1 MNFILYGQEYP
12 IMKKQL
18 NKLLASRLDSIDEL
32 SVFRFDFQN
41 DDINEI
47 FNEATSFPFYVA
59 RKAVIIDNASFL
71 QKGAKKEVVDNF
83 FNTVKNG
90 VDQIDLYF
98 LLRSDE
104 IDEKNPIFD
113 FIKNNGQIFV
123 ALALTPAQWPK
134 YAKKYF
140 MSQNCEIDNDAL
152 EELLKRI
159 DNDLSRFINE
169 ADKLILYKNHIDII
183 DVNTM
188 VSPTLE
194 DDVFHIANALLQ
206 GENSLA
212 LASYRDL
219 RLTSPKDVD
228 RLIPLF
234 ASQFRFAEQVLF
246 LSKQGLS
253 NNEIAT
259 ELNVKPFRVGKTLSN
274 KKHLSLKRVYLALDN
289 LFMLD
294 WQIKSGQIDR
304 YYGIELFLINF

>member
-18 NKLLASRLDSIDEL
+18 NKLLASRLNSVDEL

-47 FNEATSFPFYVA
+47 LNEATSFPFYVA

-83 FNTVKNG
+83 FNIVKNG

-98 LLRSDE
+98 LLRCDE

-113 FIKNNGQIFV
+113 LIKNNGQIFV
-123 ALALTPAQWPK
+123 ALSLTPAQWPK

-228 RLIPLF
+228 RLIPLL

-259 ELNVKPFRVGKTLSN
+259 ELNVKPFRVGKTLSC
-274 KKHLSLKRVYLALDN
+274 KRHLSLGRVYLALDN

>member
-18 NKLLASRLDSIDEL
+18 NKLLASRLNSVDEL

-47 FNEATSFPFYVA
+47 LNEATSYPFYVA

-83 FNTVKNG
+83 FNIVKNG

-98 LLRSDE
+98 LLRCDE

-113 FIKNNGQIFV
+113 LIKNNGQIFV
-123 ALALTPAQWPK
+123 ALSLTPAQWPK

-188 VSPTLE
+188 VSPALE

-228 RLIPLF
+228 RLIPLL

-259 ELNVKPFRVGKTLSN
+259 ELNVKPFRVGKTLSC
-274 KKHLSLKRVYLALDN
+274 KRHLSLGRVYLALDN

>member
-12 IMKKQL
+12 IMKKQV
-18 NKLLASRLDSIDEL
+18 NKLLASRLDSVDEL

-47 FNEATSFPFYVA
+47 LNEATSYPFYVA

-71 QKGAKKEVVDNF
+71 QKGAKKEIVDNF
-83 FNTVKNG
+83 FNIVKNG

-113 FIKNNGQIFV
+113 FVKNNGQIFV

-169 ADKLILYKNHIDII
+169 ADKLILYKNHIEK
-183 DVNTM
+183 T
-188 VSPTLE
+188 
-194 DDVFHIANALLQ
+194 
-206 GENSLA
+206 
-212 LASYRDL
+212 
-219 RLTSPKDVD
+219 
-228 RLIPLF
+228 
-234 ASQFRFAEQVLF
+234 LF
-246 LSKQGLS
+246 LRSILGL
-253 NNEIAT
+253 
-259 ELNVKPFRVGKTLSN
+259 
-274 KKHLSLKRVYLALDN
+274 
-289 LFMLD
+289 
-294 WQIKSGQIDR
+294 
-304 YYGIELFLINF
+304 

>member
-18 NKLLASRLDSIDEL
+18 NKLLASRLDSVDEL

-47 FNEATSFPFYVA
+47 LNEATSYPFYVT
-59 RKAVIIDNASFL
+59 RKAVIIDNVSFL

-83 FNTVKNG
+83 FNIVKNG

-98 LLRSDE
+98 LLRCDE

-134 YAKKYF
+134 YNKKYF
-140 MSQNCEIDNDAL
+140 MRQNCEIDNDAL

-228 RLIPLF
+228 RLIPLL

-246 LSKQGLS
+246 LSKQGLT

-274 KKHLSLKRVYLALDN
+274 KKHLSLKRIYLALDN